1 MKKMFF
7 LLAICIFSG
16 IALYAQD
23 SLKAYVGKYKFPEG
37 SVVPEIEVILEN
49 GALMF
54 KSNMGN
60 TAIERNGGDEFS
72 IPAYSGVATFTRN
85 EAKKITGL
93 HIEAQGT
100 VLDGTLV
107 EPKPDAEKS
116 GTNDDI
122 NFNPKYLLSPTIGS
136 LGGE

>member
-7 LLAICIFSG
+7 LLAVCIFTG
-16 IALYAQD
+16 VALYAQD
-23 SLKAYVGKYKFPEG
+23 SLKVYVGKYKFPEG
-37 SVVPEIEVILEN
+37 SVVPEIEVFLEN
-49 GALMF
+49 GSLMF

-72 IPAYSGVATFTRN
+72 IPAYSGTATFTRN

-100 VLDGTLV
+100 ILDGTLV
-107 EPKPDAEKS
+107 EPKTDAQKT

-122 NFNPKYLLSPTIGS
+122 NFNPKYLLIPTIGNLS
-136 LGGE
+136 GE

>member
-1 MKKMFF
+1 MKKIIF

-16 IALYAQD
+16 VALYAQD
-23 SLKAYVGKYKFPEG
+23 SLRVYVGKYKFPEG
-37 SVVPEIEVILEN
+37 SVVPEVEVFLEN
-49 GALMF
+49 GALFF

-72 IPAYSGVATFTRN
+72 IPAYSGTATFTRN

-107 EPKPDAEKS
+107 EPKPTVDAGKNDKS
-116 GTNDDI
+116 Y
-122 NFNPKYLLSPTIGS
+122 FNPKYILTPQIGS
-136 LGGE
+136 LGAE

>member
-1 MKKMFF
+1 MKKIFL

-16 IALYAQD
+16 VVLYAQD
-23 SLKAYVGKYKFPEG
+23 SLKVYVGKYKFPEG
-37 SVVPEIEVILEN
+37 SVVPEIEVFLEN
-49 GALMF
+49 GALQF

-60 TAIERNGGDEFS
+60 TPIERTGGDEFS
-72 IPAYSGVATFTRN
+72 IPAYSGTAIFTRN

-100 VLDGTLV
+100 ILEGTLV
-107 EPKPDAEKS
+107 ETKPDVEGGK
-116 GTNDDI
+116 NDGI
-122 NFNPKYLLSPTIGS
+122 YYNPKYLLTPQVGN